1 MMATRTPLSPQA
13 LALSATLTGHTGAVW
28 CVAWS
33 PEGGLLASAGAD
45 ASVRLWAPPPGVLDG
60 GHRLAD
66 GGIDRDKGRRDGLDV
81 EAAAEADG
89 AEEAAAGWTCLFTVG
104 SDVFPRTV
112 RSVAWNPDGHSLAAA
127 CFDATV
133 TILELLPGPPPSL
146 VVAAV
151 LEGHES
157 EVKSVAW
164 SSGGAL
170 LATASRDKSVW
181 IWEVGGTSPDDVE
194 CVAVL
199 TAHTADVKALAWHP
213 AAELLASASYDD
225 TVRVW
230 AEDEDDWY
238 ATGVLSAHTST
249 VWGVAWERA
258 GAARRL
264 VTVSDDQTVVVYRR
278 VPPLVAGGEDRW
290 VVMWRL
296 GAENPPRDG
305 GDPVGVHR
313 RPIYAV
319 DWGRGGWIATACGD
333 DCVRVF
339 GPPRGTRPP
348 PAVADE
354 WASNSEADAPPP
366 LPPGADA
373 GAIPIS
379 SDAPPSKGQ
388 SAPPAGSAPPSVDTD
403 DAPAA
408 DDGSAFVLVGVA
420 APAHAGDVN
429 SVAWHPVDER
439 VLASA
444 GDDGAVRVWRLPC
457 GG

>member
-1 MMATRTPLSPQA
+1 M
-13 LALSATLTGHTGAVW
+13 
-28 CVAWS
+28 
-33 PEGGLLASAGAD
+33 
-45 ASVRLWAPPPGVLDG
+45 
-60 GHRLAD
+60 
-66 GGIDRDKGRRDGLDV
+66 
-81 EAAAEADG
+81 
-89 AEEAAAGWTCLFTVG
+89 VG
-104 SDVFPRTV
+104 SWSLSRL
-112 RSVAWNPDGHSLAAA
+112 VAGRYCETPFGHPFSTFLFFFFSFCHSTLAAA

-170 LATASRDKSVW
+170 LATASRDKSIW

-249 VWGVAWERA
+249 VWGVAWEGGGRPA
-258 GAARRL
+258 PRL
-264 VTVSDDQTVVVYRR
+264 ATVSDDRTVVVYRR
-278 VPPLVAGGEDRW
+278 VPPPVAGGDDRW
-290 VVMWRL
+290 VVVWRL
-296 GAENPPRDG
+296 GAEEPPRGG
-305 GDPVGVHR
+305 GDSADVHR
-313 RPIYAV
+313 RPIYDV
-319 DWGRGGWIATACGD
+319 SWGRGGCIATACGD

-339 GPPRGTRPP
+339 GPPGGVPP
-348 PAVADE
+348 LPSSADG
-354 WASNSEADAPPP
+354 WTSDPEADTPPP
-366 LPPGADA
+366 LPPPGA
-373 GAIPIS
+373 GAG
-379 SDAPPSKGQ
+379 A
-388 SAPPAGSAPPSVDTD
+388 
-403 DAPAA
+403 APAA
-408 DDGSAFVLVGVA
+408 SDEPPAEGHSAAAAGGDGGAPPPVDGGDASPPAADGAANDANAFVLVGVA

-429 SVAWHPVDER
+429 SVAWHPVDGR

-444 GDDGAVRVWRLPC
+444 GDDGAVRVWRLP
-457 GG
+457 GGG

>member
-1 MMATRTPLSPQA
+1 M
-13 LALSATLTGHTGAVW
+13 
-28 CVAWS
+28 
-33 PEGGLLASAGAD
+33 
-45 ASVRLWAPPPGVLDG
+45 
-60 GHRLAD
+60 
-66 GGIDRDKGRRDGLDV
+66 
-81 EAAAEADG
+81 
-89 AEEAAAGWTCLFTVG
+89 
-104 SDVFPRTV
+104 
-112 RSVAWNPDGHSLAAA
+112 
-127 CFDATV
+127 

-146 VVAAV
+146 VVSAV
-151 LEGHES
+151 LEGHEN

-170 LATASRDKSVW
+170 LATASRDKSIW

-258 GAARRL
+258 AVAPRL
-264 VTVSDDQTVVVYRR
+264 ATVSDDRTVVVYRR
-278 VPPLVAGGEDRW
+278 VPPPVAGGEDRW

-296 GAENPPRDG
+296 SAMDPPSDG
-305 GDPVGVHR
+305 GDPAGVHR

-339 GPPRGTRPP
+339 GPPRGAPP
-348 PAVADE
+348 LPAAIDGWVSVA
-354 WASNSEADAPPP
+354 EADTPPP
-366 LPPGADA
+366 LPPGPAA
-373 GAIPIS
+373 GAVPIG
-379 SDAPPSKGQ
+379 SDAPPTEGQ
-388 SAPPAGSAPPSVDTD
+388 SAAPAGGGPSSVDTD
-403 DAPAA
+403 GAPAA
-408 DDGSAFVLVGVA
+408 DDAGAFVLVGVA

-444 GDDGAVRVWRLPC
+444 GDDGAVRVWRLPS
-457 GG
+457 GE